1 MIRVSILGSGNV
13 ATHLINAFLK
23 ADAVELVQVYSRNI
37 DDIAHLKND
46 IQITDTTQNL
56 IPVDVTIIA
65 ISDDAIAEFSNHL
78 NIKGVVAH
86 TSGSVAIG
94 DLNDS
99 LSKGVFYPL
108 QTFSKD
114 RNIDF
119 SDTPICIEAE
129 NNQAITILRELASA
143 ISGKVYEVNSEQR
156 KKLHLAA
163 VFVNNFT
170 NHLFHMGKLICDEH
184 TIPFEILHPLIQET
198 AKKIQEISPKEAQ
211 TGPAMRND
219 IETIKKHL
227 SQLSTHQKEIYT
239 LLSNSIS
246 KTHQ

>member
-23 ADAVELVQVYSRNI
+23 ADAVELVQVYSRTI
-37 DDIAHLKND
+37 GAIEHLKND
-46 IQITDTTQNL
+46 VQITDTTQNL

-65 ISDDAIAEFSNHL
+65 ISDDTIAEFSNQL

-86 TSGSVAIG
+86 TSGSVSIT

-114 RNIDF
+114 KGVDF
-119 SDTPICIEAE
+119 SEIPICLEAE
-129 NNQAITILRELASA
+129 NNETLNILKKIASA
-143 ISGKVYEVNSEQR
+143 ISDKVYEVNSIQR
-156 KKLHLAA
+156 EKLHLAA

-170 NHLFHMGKLICDEH
+170 NHLYQIGNSICDEH
-184 TIPFEILHPLIQET
+184 KIPFEILHPLIKET
-198 AKKIQEISPKEAQ
+198 ACKIKEISPKDAQ
-211 TGPAMRND
+211 TGPAKRKD
-219 IETIKKHL
+219 FKTIDKHL
-227 SQLSTHQKEIYT
+227 NQLSEQEKKIYT
-239 LLSNSIS
+239 ILTNSIS
-246 KTHQ
+246 KTYQ